1 MSANDAKN
9 YAKSRLNAWGWGNDQ
24 FDSLDKL
31 WEAESNWN
39 YKAKN
44 KKTGAAGIPQLMG
57 GSKVEGFDNDYC
69 LYTFGEEVGEDNQ
82 KVYVSII
89 REREDG
95 FDFVAITDDE
105 EWKAVQEA
113 LNESQESGEE

>member
-1 MSANDAKN
+1 MDNRTIRITTENGKEVDAEV
-9 YAKSRLNAWGWGNDQ
+9 
-24 FDSLDKL
+24 LDIF
-31 WEAESNWN
+31 
-39 YKAKN
+39 
-44 KKTGAAGIPQLMG
+44 G
-57 GSKVEGFDNDYC
+57 VEGFDNDYC
-69 LYTFGEEVGEDNQ
+69 LYTFGEAVGEDNQ

>member
-1 MSANDAKN
+1 MDNRTIKITTEN
-9 YAKSRLNAWGWGNDQ
+9 GKEV
-24 FDSLDKL
+24 
-31 WEAESNWN
+31 EAEVLDIF
-39 YKAKN
+39 
-44 KKTGAAGIPQLMG
+44 G
-57 GSKVEGFDNDYC
+57 VEGFDNDYC
-69 LYTFGEEVGEDNQ
+69 LYTFGEEVDDNNQ

-95 FDFVAITDDE
+95 FDFVAITDDD